1 MLTERSS
8 LLAKSQQRRVLHL
21 GTAQLARLVT
31 FASSFSEGWE
41 IAIFSL
47 VLVPVS
53 EEFGLTSLQIGLLAS
68 LPLLFAVIGYLFM
81 GWCMDAFGR
90 KPTIIATYVICAMG
104 CLCMASASGMIS
116 LGIGRCFMVLGVKS
130 GVTCVSVYM
139 TELSPSESRGALV
152 SLEEIYINL
161 GILSATF
168 TAWMLMGMNLVTW
181 RMYVALGACAPAL
194 ALTCLLLLQVPESP
208 RYLQLR
214 GREAE
219 ALTVLRSALDDEREI
234 LQTLDLWRQEA
245 ASQKTQRRTLAE
257 DLQMIGNLFSHK
269 GFRIATAC
277 WLARAGGGLT
287 IIATYTPLFLNDMGK
302 EATLRWFTIGQVAK
316 TLALIPSVV
325 WLIDRCGRCH
335 LFLASAVAC
344 CLSMA
349 AAVAFKV
356 IGVSTVAVACCIVM
370 YLMSF
375 SIGYGP
381 VVWVYCFEIL
391 PGDQRGK
398 AAVISMV
405 PGDAFG
411 FLMLTMGPML
421 LELHAPL
428 PFMVVAVTN
437 ACAAMFFLVA
447 CPETKGLLLEQA
459 KDAGS

>member
-1 MLTERSS
+1 MLSERSS
-8 LLAKSQQRRVLHL
+8 LLAKSHGFHL

-53 EEFGLTSLQIGLLAS
+53 EELGLTSLEIGLLAS
-68 LPLLFAVIGYLFM
+68 LPLSFAVVGYLFI

-90 KPTIIATYVICAMG
+90 KPTIVMTYIICALG
-104 CLCMASASGMIS
+104 CIAMASASGMIG
-116 LGIGRCFMVLGVKS
+116 LGIGRGFMVLGIKG
-130 GVTCVSVYM
+130 GVVCVSVYM
-139 TELSPSESRGALV
+139 TELSPSRRRGALV
-152 SLEEIYINL
+152 SLEEVYINI
-161 GILSATF
+161 GILFATVI
-168 TAWMLMGMNLVTW
+168 AWILMGMNLITW
-181 RMYVALGACAPAL
+181 RMYVALGAFAPCL
-194 ALTCLLLLQVPESP
+194 ALTCVLLLQVPESP

-219 ALTVLRSALDDEREI
+219 AIAVLRSALDGDEREV

-245 ASQKTQRRTLAE
+245 ATRKTQRWTLAE
-257 DLQMIGNLFSHK
+257 DLRMTRNLFSHK
-269 GFRIATAC
+269 GFRIAMTC
-277 WLARAGGGLT
+277 WLARAGSGMA
-287 IIATYTPLFLNDMGK
+287 IIATYTPLYLSDMGK
-302 EATLRWFTIGQVAK
+302 EATLRWFTIGQLAK

-325 WLIDRCGRCH
+325 CLIDRCGRCT
-335 LFLASAVAC
+335 LFLTSAVSC

-349 AAVAFKV
+349 AAGAFKV
-356 IGVSTVAVACCIVM
+356 IGTPTVVVACCIVL

-398 AAVISMV
+398 AAAISTV
-405 PGDAFG
+405 PGDALG
-411 FLMLTMGPML
+411 FLLLTTGPLL
-421 LELHAPL
+421 LEFYAPL
-428 PFMVVAVTN
+428 PFIVVAVTN
-437 ACAAMFFLVA
+437 ACAAMFFLVG